1 MKVKELKLYIIYKS
15 KVNFKLSD
23 LKIFYLCR
31 KQFLNYIIY
40 KEKNNL
46 DFTIR
51 FWDLQSKSQKHF
63 EL

>member
-1 MKVKELKLYIIYKS
+1 LKVKELKLYIIYKS

-51 FWDLQSKSQKHF
+51 F
-63 EL
+63 